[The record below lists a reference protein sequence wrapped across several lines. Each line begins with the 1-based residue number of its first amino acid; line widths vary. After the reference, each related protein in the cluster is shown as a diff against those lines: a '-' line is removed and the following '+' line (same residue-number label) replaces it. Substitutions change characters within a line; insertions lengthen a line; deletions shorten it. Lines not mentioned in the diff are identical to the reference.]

1 MLLVLRY
8 RAIGLPY
15 LKTTVSGIGSE
26 NGTSADDAATDEK
39 KSVTIDSQSC
49 VGLGRRQA
57 RGMAALSAAAQWRKV
72 VAGDRKFAAP
82 RGAS

>member
-26 NGTSADDAATDEK
+26 KDTSADDTATDEK

-57 RGMAALSAAAQWRKV
+57 RGMAAISGSAFCA
-72 VAGDRKFAAP
+72 
-82 RGAS
+82 